1 MSFYIIIATW
11 LKLPLLYGERTH
23 LCGHYIYFYG
33 LSTFRGL
40 DNGIS
45 PYLSCVFFP
54 DSERTWFSEERGEGT
69 ITPGSNGA
77 SGTVRPV

>member
-1 MSFYIIIATW
+1 MSLKSYIIIATW

-45 PYLSCVFFP
+45 PYLSC
-54 DSERTWFSEERGEGT
+54 DSDNIF
-69 ITPGSNGA
+69 IFK
-77 SGTVRPV
+77 